1 MVGPEAPLLHSL
13 LAAKGMIVGG
23 WILLALAVEQWRPAA
38 PPPLALAGYG
48 AAWFRRWG
56 RNLTLF
62 ALNGVLSALVVVP
75 ITVWAA
81 LHAAWSRADLLSVPA
96 WAWLPIDLVLLDF
109 WIYWWHRAN
118 HEWPLLWRF
127 HEVHHRDR
135 HLDATTALR
144 FHFGE
149 VAIAACVRAAVIVLL
164 AIPLGSVIVFEI
176 LLLVATVFHHSN
188 WRIPPALEARL
199 ARVIITP
206 SRHWVHHHK
215 VRTDTDSTYGTVFS
229 FWDPL
234 FGTTTPTRRAIPMP
248 LGVEGRDEES
258 LVKLIGLPIRKSEVG
273 SRKSEQQPV

>member
-1 MVGPEAPLLHSL
+1 MAGDPLLHSL
-13 LAAKGMIVGG
+13 LTAKGIIIGG
-23 WILLALAVEQWRPAA
+23 WILLVLAIEQWRPAA

-56 RNLTLF
+56 RNLSLF
-62 ALNGVLSALVVVP
+62 ALNVVLSALLVLP

-81 LHAAWSRADLLSVPA
+81 LHTVWSRAGLLGVPA
-96 WAWLPIDLVLLDF
+96 WVWLPLDLVVLDL
-109 WIYWWHRAN
+109 WVYWWHRAN

-149 VAIAACVRAAVIVLL
+149 VAISACVRAVVIILL
-164 AIPLGSVIVFEI
+164 AIPLSSVIAFEI

-188 WRIPPALEARL
+188 WRIPAAIEAGM
-199 ARVIITP
+199 ARIIITP

-215 VRTDTDSTYGTVFS
+215 VRADTDSTYGTIFS

-234 FGTTTPTRRAIPMP
+234 FGTTTPTRRAIPMQ
-248 LGVEGRDEES
+248 LGVEGKDELP
-258 LVKLIGLPIRKSEVG
+258 LVALLRSPTRKSEVG
-273 SRKSEQQPV
+273 SQKSEKQPV